1 MKVVSYLFF
10 VQKGSSG
17 SLKLCS
23 RLLERYHQVNYLLI
37 NDIANIDQ
45 DEPIGKRNF
54 QKEKH
59 DYPCLDLKQHE
70 YRYEC
75 IQNAIEQRRSRA
87 NGFLIVGELDE
98 QKFLHQWQ
106 RKVNRMIF
114 HFPNLINFLIAWSNR
129 FDLYLNLQYTSKNY
143 KSKFSYNSSRITTI
157 LLIENRFYVMF
168 RSI

>member
-1 MKVVSYLFF
+1 LKVVSYSFF

-37 NDIANIDQ
+37 NDIANIDE
-45 DEPIGKRNF
+45 DESIGKRNF

-59 DYPCLDLKQHE
+59 DYLCLDLKQHE

-75 IQNAIEQRRSRA
+75 IQNAIEQRRSQA
-87 NGFLIVGELDE
+87 NGFLIAGELDE

-106 RKVNRMIF
+106 RKVN
-114 HFPNLINFLIAWSNR
+114 
-129 FDLYLNLQYTSKNY
+129 
-143 KSKFSYNSSRITTI
+143 
-157 LLIENRFYVMF
+157 
-168 RSI
+168 